1 MKYLIS
7 ILILLAVS
15 NCKESNQCSACITEL
30 EKVKAENIKLKETIN
45 ESSYPE
51 LEEKQKM
58 LEEKQK
64 MMDTILTRINQRDSV
79 INKIMNSTTRK

>member
-7 ILILLAVS
+7 ILILLAANS
-15 NCKESNQCSACITEL
+15 CKENDQCSACITEL

-58 LEEKQK
+58 
-64 MMDTILTRINQRDSV
+64 MDTILTRINQRDSV

>member
-58 LEEKQK
+58 
-64 MMDTILTRINQRDSV
+64 MDTILTRINQRDSV

>member
-15 NCKESNQCSACITEL
+15 NCKENDQCSACITEL

-45 ESSYPE
+45 ESSYPK
-51 LEEKQKM
+51 LEEK
-58 LEEKQK
+58 LK
-64 MMDTILTRINQRDSV
+64 MMDTILTQINQRDSV